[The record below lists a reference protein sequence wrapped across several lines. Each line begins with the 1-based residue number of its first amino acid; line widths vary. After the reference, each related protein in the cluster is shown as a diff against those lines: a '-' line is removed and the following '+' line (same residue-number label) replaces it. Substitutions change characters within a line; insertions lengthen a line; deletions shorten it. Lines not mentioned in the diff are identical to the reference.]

1 MLLVILS
8 ILSRR
13 LQNVN
18 FLTFDVKFISDRV
31 GTVLTLTYSVR
42 FCFVLHAK
50 TMLAVLYVKMC
61 VVQQQ
66 QCFSGENVSE
76 GSGQFN
82 VESLSVHLIAPP
94 RQFTLQVAVQTQ
106 TLIGLMNEF

>member
-18 FLTFDVKFISDRV
+18 FLTFDVKLISDRV
-31 GTVLTLTYSVR
+31 GTVLTSTYSVR

-82 VESLSVHLIAPP
+82 VGEFICTFNSASQTVY
-94 RQFTLQVAVQTQ
+94 VASCCANTNV
-106 TLIGLMNEF
+106 NRSHE